1 MRAGQKL
8 PSRPN
13 KPVDTSVASLFDTA
27 YAHPVLQRSQLLWLA
42 YDQWIKKMHVLI
54 SGTEEGPDQ
63 WVGQISR
70 ERRNVDSSKFGISC
84 RT

>member
-8 PSRPN
+8 PSRRN